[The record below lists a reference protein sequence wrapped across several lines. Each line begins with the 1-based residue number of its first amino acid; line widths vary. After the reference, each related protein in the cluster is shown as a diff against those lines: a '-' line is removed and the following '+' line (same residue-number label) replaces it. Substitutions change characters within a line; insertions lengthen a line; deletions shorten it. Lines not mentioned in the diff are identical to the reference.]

1 MLKLIK
7 YFEKVVTLVLILFMA
22 LVVILSLYELGLIL
36 YKDIM
41 TPPLG
46 VLEINELI
54 ELFGF
59 FLIVMIGVE
68 LLETMKDFLV
78 YGHIRL
84 NVIMAVALLA
94 IGRKIII
101 LDIEKYDPTTLI
113 GLGIIILALVVGY
126 WVARTI
132 DNTK

>member
-1 MLKLIK
+1 MFKLIK
-7 YFEKVVTLVLILFMA
+7 YFEKVVTLILMLFMA
-22 LVVILSLYELGLIL
+22 VVVILSLYELGLIL

-59 FLIVMIGVE
+59 FLILMIGVE

-94 IGRKIII
+94 IGRKVII

-132 DNTK
+132 DNTN

>member
-22 LVVILSLYELGLIL
+22 VVVILSLYELGLIL

>member
-7 YFEKVVTLVLILFMA
+7 YFEKVVTLILMLFMA
-22 LVVILSLYELGLIL
+22 VVVILSLYELGLIL

-94 IGRKIII
+94 IGRKVII

-132 DNTK
+132 DNTN

>member
-22 LVVILSLYELGLIL
+22 VVVTLSLYELGLIL

>member
-1 MLKLIK
+1 MFKLIK
-7 YFEKVVTLVLILFMA
+7 YFEKVVTLILMLFMA
-22 LVVILSLYELGLIL
+22 VVVILSLYELGLIL

-94 IGRKIII
+94 IGRKVII

-132 DNTK
+132 DNTN